1 MRFWYIVSIF
11 ILLGC
16 YTAKKAEKDINKAKL
31 NYPELI
37 AEKCSEWYGCDTVI
51 IIRDSVQFK
60 EWVNEIHSFDTI
72 MDTIR
77 LKEKCPEILV
87 KYREIIKRVPPVH
100 DTIKIKDRAESEGW
114 RLKYEGLRKEYE
126 GNLKLTTKLSWL
138 ALFLLIILLLIAILK
153 K

>member
-1 MRFWYIVSIF
+1 MRFWYIVCIF
-11 ILLGC
+11 ILSGC
-16 YTAKKAEKDINKAKL
+16 YTAKKAEKAINKAKL

-37 AEKCSEWYGCDTVI
+37 AEKCSEWYECDTVT

-72 MDTIR
+72 TDTIR
-77 LKEKCPEILV
+77 LKDKCPEVLV

-114 RLKYEGLRKEYE
+114 RLKYESLRKEHE

>member
-11 ILLGC
+11 ILSGC
-16 YTAKKAEKDINKAKL
+16 YTAKKAEKAINKAKL

-37 AEKCSEWYGCDTVI
+37 AEKCSEWYGCDTVT

-77 LKEKCPEILV
+77 MKEKCPEILV

-100 DTIKIKDRAESEGW
+100 DTIKIKDKAESEGW
-114 RLKYEGLRKEYE
+114 RLKYEGLRKEHE